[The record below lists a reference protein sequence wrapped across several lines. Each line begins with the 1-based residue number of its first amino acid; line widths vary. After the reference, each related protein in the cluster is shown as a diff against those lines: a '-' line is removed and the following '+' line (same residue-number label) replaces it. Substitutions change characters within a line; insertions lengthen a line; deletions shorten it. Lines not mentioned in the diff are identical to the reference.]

1 MIPAILVH
9 CIKEIEARG
18 LDETGLWRMSGGE
31 REANE
36 ILDKFMVKGAG
47 APKLSNNQVHDIT
60 SCVKKFLRGLKEPII
75 PLSLHSVSEKQRT
88 FFKHS

>member
-18 LDETGLWRMSGGE
+18 LNETGLWRMSGGE

-36 ILDKFMVKGAG
+36 ILDKFMVKGG
-47 APKLSNNQVHDIT
+47 GPPKLNNYQVHDIT
-60 SCVKKFLRGLKEPII
+60 SCVKKFLRGLKEAVI
-75 PLSLHSVSEKQRT
+75 PLTLHRVR
-88 FFKHS
+88 